1 MKLSPQ
7 EVKGDF
13 MDYDISEFSHPG
25 GWALHVDSCKF
36 LATLIRKYHLKN
48 VLEFGSG
55 FSSLMIANE
64 IRHSTDHLLVSIDNS
79 QYYSQIARQSLVK
92 NNIKVNAGFYTFPI
106 RPRIYHKKILLFYAI
121 PQDFWSNL
129 DKFDLVLIDAPHH
142 DFGREASFYEIFCRL
157 KIGGIAV
164 IDDSNRKSLEM
175 VYAKKWQ
182 QVFGD
187 AIKITLLKDIG
198 SGLSVITK
206 LQDTPMGCKFS
217 KHDILISSLKSARNF
232 FRVLAY
238 RNQHVTSANKCNYWS
253 S

>member
-1 MKLSPQ
+1 VRLSLQ
-7 EVKGDF
+7 EVKKDF
-13 MDYDISEFSHPG
+13 RNYDISGFSHPG

-64 IRHSTDHLLVSIDNS
+64 IKHSADHLLVSIDNS
-79 QYYSQIARQSLVK
+79 QYYSQIARESLVE
-92 NNIKVNAGFYTFPI
+92 NNIKANIEFYTFPI

-121 PQDFWSNL
+121 PQGFWSHFN
-129 DKFDLVLIDAPHH
+129 KFDLVLIDAPHH
-142 DFGREASFYEIFCRL
+142 DFGREACFYEIFCRL
-157 KIGGIAV
+157 KIGGIAI
-164 IDDSNRKSLEM
+164 IDDANRRSMEM

-182 QVFGD
+182 RIFGD
-187 AIKITLLKDIG
+187 AISMTYLKDIG

-206 LQDTPMGCKFS
+206 LQDIPMGCDFS

-232 FRVLAY
+232 IRVLTY
-238 RNQHVTSANKCNYWS
+238 RNQH
-253 S
+253 